1 MRKKYS
7 AESTDSLMDSVSDF
21 KSHHFTTTLSDQ
33 LSKHYHVLLLTIPQP
48 PLNTSGKSLHI
59 QTRLAQ
65 GGYSTSDGS
74 VSRPSTK
81 VLYPNQRVLA
91 KYLYPFI
98 RISQCLRKSRYM
110 RKLPS
115 QHAQTPVRAACILL
129 EKRRTSFEMLIP

>member
-1 MRKKYS
+1 
-7 AESTDSLMDSVSDF
+7 MDSVSDF
-21 KSHHFTTTLSDQ
+21 KSHHF
-33 LSKHYHVLLLTIPQP
+33 HVLLLTIPQP
-48 PLNTSGKSLHI
+48 PLNTSGKSLHL

-74 VSRPSTK
+74 ISGPSMK
-81 VLYPNQRVLA
+81 VLYANQRVSA

-115 QHAQTPVRAACILL
+115 QHAKTLYIQRVCYFKN
-129 EKRRTSFEMLIP
+129 ENGS